1 MNASQKKKF
10 NRFLFYALLI
20 IIAVL
25 WIVPMY
31 TLVAT
36 AIKSKQD
43 FFSGISLFSMP
54 DTIAWS
60 NFSNAVTKG
69 RLALYM
75 RNGLI
80 VCILKVPLG
89 IFIEAL
95 AAFAMTRLNIKHKT
109 GVFIFFLIG
118 MMLPM
123 QTALVPIN
131 VIFSRLKLTNTYF
144 GLFYVY
150 LGFGLSYGILILRGF
165 FRSIPKDLDEAAF
178 IDGCS
183 KWNLFWKVILPI
195 AKPAVATLVIMD
207 FLATWNEY
215 LLASVIINENAKKT
229 VPVGIM
235 TFVGEHGTDYGYL
248 CAGVLLSIIPVIT
261 VYLIFQRY
269 FVEGMSGAIKS

>member
-1 MNASQKKKF
+1 MNARQEKKF
-10 NRFLFYALLI
+10 NKILFYALLI
-20 IIAVL
+20 MIAVL

-36 AIKSKQD
+36 AIKNKQD

-54 DTIAWS
+54 ETIAWS

-69 RLALYM
+69 RLAIYM

-109 GVFIFFLIG
+109 GVFIFFLVG